1 MTGFYRYDDADLG
14 DGTIIMP
21 SDELNAAT
29 SRLSM
34 GELLGNYE
42 AFCNDPT
49 YSADKFPWAKG
60 FAMGYALP
68 SFQRDLVWTCE
79 QKTKFVLSI
88 WSGVDLGT
96 YLVNDLWEFCST
108 NGEFT
113 HYRAFSGA
121 LLDGQQRLTTIQ
133 EYITNAF
140 PVPDDNG
147 IPRYWRELGRV
158 ERRRF
163 CQVTFTK
170 ATISSWD
177 EDTLRRAYDLRAFG
191 GTAHKDAERASR

>member
-1 MTGFYRYDDADLG
+1 MTSFYRYDDADHG
-14 DGTIIMP
+14 DVAIVMP

-29 SRLSM
+29 SRLSL

-42 AFCNDPT
+42 AFCNDPA
-49 YSADKFPWAKG
+49 YGADKFPWAKG
-60 FAMGYALP
+60 FAMGFPLP
-68 SFQRDLVWTCE
+68 SFQRDLVWTEE
-79 QKTKFVLSI
+79 QKVKFIQSI

-96 YLVNDLWEFCST
+96 YLVNDIWEFCST
-108 NGEFT
+108 NGTFS

-133 EYITNAF
+133 EYITNGVR
-140 PVPDDNG
+140 VPDFNS
-147 IPRYWRELGRV
+147 IPRLWRELGRV

-177 EDTLRRAYDLRAFG
+177 EETLRRAYDLRAFG
-191 GTAHKDAERASR
+191 GSAHKESERASR